1 MVVVTVDAQFIFDL
15 EQSAVEANSGLLW
28 RGLGAPPWPGI
39 SGASESSSGWVYK
52 GKVKYSWCQEII
64 RPDWMPDGRVE
75 EETAQSLPRVGGVG
89 ARSQSQGI
97 LLGLPQ
103 MFPKDKFKD
112 LIFQPQRVSRLVSDP
127 FNAA

>member
-1 MVVVTVDAQFIFDL
+1 MVPRDYPTRLDARW
-15 EQSAVEANSGLLW
+15 AGG
-28 RGLGAPPWPGI
+28 RGDSTEFAK
-39 SGASESSSGWVYK
+39 SGW
-52 GKVKYSWCQEII
+52 GWE
-64 RPDWMPDGRVE
+64 P
-75 EETAQSLPRVGGVG
+75 G

-103 MFPKDKFKD
+103 TFSTDKFKD

>member
-1 MVVVTVDAQFIFDL
+1 M
-15 EQSAVEANSGLLW
+15 G
-28 RGLGAPPWPGI
+28 
-39 SGASESSSGWVYK
+39 GWKRRQHRV
-52 GKVKYSWCQEII
+52 CQE
-64 RPDWMPDGRVE
+64 WV
-75 EETAQSLPRVGGVG
+75 GVG

-103 MFPKDKFKD
+103 TFSTDKFKD

>member
-39 SGASESSSGWVYK
+39 SGASEFSSGWVYK
-52 GKVKYSWCQEII
+52 GKVKHCWCQEII

-75 EETAQSLPRVGGVG
+75 EETAQSLSRVGGGGSQEPEPGHPPG
-89 ARSQSQGI
+89 AAT
-97 LLGLPQ
+97 
-103 MFPKDKFKD
+103 DV
-112 LIFQPQRVSRLVSDP
+112 PQRQIQGSDIPATESIQVSIRP
-127 FNAA
+127 F